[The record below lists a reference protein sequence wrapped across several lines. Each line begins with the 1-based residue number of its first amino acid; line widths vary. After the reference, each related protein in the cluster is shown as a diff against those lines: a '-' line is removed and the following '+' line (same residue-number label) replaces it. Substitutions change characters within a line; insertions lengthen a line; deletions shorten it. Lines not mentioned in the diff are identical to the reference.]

1 MHHLNSAIWFL
12 LVFQEPTT
20 RQMKYLL
27 ALGSIAS
34 LIAAQDVIERDIAIL
49 GGGCSGVYAAVA
61 LKDQNQSVVVIERE
75 AQLGGNTLTYYD
87 PDTGSP
93 VNYGVLFY
101 HDDDV
106 SREYNER
113 LGQSVVSGLGGNS
126 TEYVY
131 ADFSSGTLVKN
142 YTAVSVGAKYAD
154 ELAKYPYLENGFELP
169 DVIPDDLLLTWAQY
183 LTKYNFTESEADAT
197 LQSPNPPGNPLDT
210 LAIYEF
216 NFYNN
221 IVIEELSGEIIH
233 SANNDNLALYTAAL
247 AVIGEDNVLLSSTVA
262 SGNRTDS
269 GVELIVSTSTGDKTI
284 RAKQLIVAAP
294 PQATNL
300 ATIGLDDTEES
311 ILSQIGGYPFYTGVV
326 KNTGLPSGYTYNNV
340 GANTSFNV
348 QNLPYILHFDPST
361 TVDGIYTYT
370 YAALE
375 DTTQDDVESAATA
388 AIKTLQQTIDG
399 ADTTA
404 EPTFVA
410 FKDVSPFHPEQ
421 SAEDIK
427 AGFYSDMYGLQGH
440 LSTWYISSL
449 FVLAQSQLWNN
460 TKNILPDIVAAANS
474 VTLS

>member
-1 MHHLNSAIWFL
+1 
-12 LVFQEPTT
+12 
-20 RQMKYLL
+20 MKPIFV
-27 ALGSIAS
+27 LGSIAG
-34 LIAAQDVIERDIAIL
+34 LVFAQDVIERDIVIL

-61 LKDQNQSVVVIERE
+61 LGDQNQSVVVIEKE
-75 AQLGGNTLTYYD
+75 AQLGGHTLTYYD

-113 LGQSVVSGLGGNS
+113 LGISVASGVGGNS
-126 TEYVY
+126 TEYMY
-131 ADFSSGTLVKN
+131 ADFSSGTLVES
-142 YTAVSVGAKYAD
+142 YASESVGSQYLD
-154 ELAKYPYLENGFELP
+154 ELAKYPYLENGFYLP
-169 DVIPDDLLLTWAQY
+169 DDIPDDLFLTWSEY
-183 LTKYNFTESEADAT
+183 LAKYNFTEDEADAT
-197 LQSPNPPGNPLDT
+197 LQGPNPPGNQLER

-216 NFYNN
+216 NFYND
-221 IVIEELSGEIIH
+221 ILVEEMSGDIIH
-233 SANNDNLALYTAAL
+233 SADNDNFQLYRAAL
-247 AVIGEDNVLLSSTVA
+247 GLIGEDNVLLSSTVT

-269 GVELIVSTSTGDKTI
+269 GVELVVSTSDGDKTI

-300 ATIGLDDTEES
+300 ATIGLDDTEEG

-340 GANTSFNV
+340 GANTTFNV
-348 QNLPYILHFDPST
+348 QDLPYILHFDPST
-361 TVDGIYTYT
+361 TVEGIYTYT

-375 DTTQDDVESAATA
+375 DTTQDDVESAAMD
-388 AIKTLQQTIDG
+388 AIKNLQQLVDG
-399 ADTTA
+399 ADPSA

-410 FKDVSPFHPEQ
+410 FRDVSPFHAEQ

-440 LSTWYISSL
+440 KSTWYISSL
-449 FVLAQSQLWNN
+449 FVLTQSQLWNN
-460 TKNILPDIVAAANS
+460 TKALLPDIIAAANK